1 MLAGECCRAATSL
14 GDMMAGSNFGYSQA
28 TPDDSSDDLN
38 VITFICRQMIE
49 RLDTMKLVQVKA
61 VHPGSGSPPAVGTVD
76 VLPLV
81 SQIDGNGFPVKHGT
95 VYGLPYFRLQGG
107 SWTIII
113 DPAVNDYGYVVCAD
127 RDSSL
132 VVKTPGQQNPGS
144 RRRYNVAD
152 GIFVGGILNVVSVA
166 TIWLKDDGTFVIT
179 DKPGNVIQSSSSG
192 IAITGNVKVTGTLE
206 ATKLQ
211 TDDQGLTVTG
221 NITATGTI
229 TAGQGGADQVGL
241 QTHNHPTAA
250 TGPPSPPTPGT

>member
-1 MLAGECCRAATSL
+1 MSDTS
-14 GDMMAGSNFGYSQA
+14 SFGYGQLG
-28 TPDDSSDDLN
+28 PDDGATDLQAI
-38 VITFICRQMIE
+38 VFVCRQLIE
-49 RLDTMKLVQVKA
+49 RLDTMKLVQVQA
-61 VHPGSGSPPAVGTVD
+61 VHPGSGTPPAAGTVD

-95 VYGLPYFRLQGG
+95 IYGLQYFRMQGG
-107 SWTIII
+107 PWAIII

-132 VVKTPGQQNPGS
+132 VVKNPGQQNPGS

-152 GIFVGGILNVVSVA
+152 GIYVGGVLNAVPAA
-166 TIWLKDDGTFVIT
+166 TIWLKSDGTFVIA

-211 TDDQGLTVTG
+211 TDDAGLTVTG
-221 NITATGTI
+221 NISATGTI
-229 TAGQGGADQVGL
+229 VAGKGGADQVGL
-241 QTHNHPTAA
+241 QTHEHPTAA
-250 TGPPSPPTPGT
+250 TGSPSPPTPGT